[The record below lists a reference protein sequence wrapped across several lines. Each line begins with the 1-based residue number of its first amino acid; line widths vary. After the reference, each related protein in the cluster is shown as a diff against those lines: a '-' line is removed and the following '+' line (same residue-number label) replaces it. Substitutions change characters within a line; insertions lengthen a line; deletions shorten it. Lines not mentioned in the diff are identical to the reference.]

1 MVQGW
6 IQSDNLMNLDKKQTN
21 IALDVYYSSLLYRTK
36 SLFQTVVKT
45 ENFFRWL
52 RLIKLS
58 FALHHL
64 SFCATF

>member
-1 MVQGW
+1 MKRLIHARLVFIIYKHKAKMVQGW

-45 ENFFRWL
+45 ENFFR
-52 RLIKLS
+52 
-58 FALHHL
+58 
-64 SFCATF
+64 

>member
-45 ENFFRWL
+45 ENFFR
-52 RLIKLS
+52 
-58 FALHHL
+58 
-64 SFCATF
+64 